1 MKGPG
6 HAELKRLSILEKMEK
21 MRKI

>member
-21 MRKI
+21 IRKV